1 MQSIIRSGHGALAVL
16 VALTLL
22 LTPSS
27 LFAASFTDG
36 LIVYLPFDEGNGDV
50 AKDLS
55 GNEHDGKIDKPEWVK
70 GKFEK
75 ALKFKGANSGT
86 FVTVESTPKLNVN
99 TMTFMAWVNAD
110 TWDGTRQI
118 VGKSVHGGCGGRV
131 QYGVFSEGGV
141 FKVRFAT
148 DPASADISTGLPKTK
163 DWLHVAVTND
173 GKVGKIFF
181 DGKEAVEG
189 KVSGK
194 LKVNEDPWRVGQDC
208 QRENYIFAGI
218 IDDVRLWDRA
228 LSEKEINTYKEQ
240 GAEALAVDPRG
251 KLPTAWGQIKRQY

>member
-1 MQSIIRSGHGALAVL
+1 MQSIMRLVHGALAVL

-22 LTPSS
+22 LIPSS

-55 GNEHDGKIDKPEWVK
+55 GNKHDGKIDKPEWVK

-148 DPASADISTGLPKTK
+148 DPASADISTAHPKTK

-181 DGKEAVEG
+181 DGKEAVQG

-194 LKVNEDPWRVGQDC
+194 LTANEDPWRVGQDC

-218 IDDVRLWDRA
+218 IDDVRLWNRA
-228 LSEKEINTYKEQ
+228 LSEKEINTYKEK
-240 GAEALAVDPRG
+240 GAEVLAVNPQG
-251 KLPTAWGQIKRQY
+251 KLPMAWGQIKRQY